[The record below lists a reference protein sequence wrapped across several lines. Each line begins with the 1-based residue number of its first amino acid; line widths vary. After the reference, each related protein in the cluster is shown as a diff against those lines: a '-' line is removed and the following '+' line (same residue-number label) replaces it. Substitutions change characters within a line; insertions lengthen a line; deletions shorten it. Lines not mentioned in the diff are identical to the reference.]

1 MTQFLQKKSQS
12 GVDALQQKNVE
23 KNINEYNKQLDSLK
37 KLKDLVDKGVLTE
50 EEFEKKKK
58 EILG

>member
-1 MTQFLQKKSQS
+1 MNTTSNLI
-12 GVDALQQKNVE
+12 V
-23 KNINEYNKQLDSLK
+23 LK

>member
-1 MTQFLQKKSQS
+1 
-12 GVDALQQKNVE
+12 
-23 KNINEYNKQLDSLK
+23 
-37 KLKDLVDKGVLTE
+37 LKDLVDKGVLTE